1 MLVEGRA
8 INWLWSMQSLY
19 GKAIHSTIQATKV
32 NRKMVELMIGLTLYG
47 LMSVLLSLEE
57 EERNGSKGSAIVW
70 TTVSV
75 SRLKVRFGVLERPI
89 LQKISSNFDRVSP
102 AQSFF
107 GSNRS
112 SCSSSSLPRRPAAFV
127 TKPRIREAWSMGR
140 TYHRP
145 RIIRCFV

>member
-1 MLVEGRA
+1 
-8 INWLWSMQSLY
+8 MQSLY

-47 LMSVLLSLEE
+47 LMSVLLSLEH

-102 AQSFF
+102 ALLQSLL
-107 GSNRS
+107 SERLM
-112 SCSSSSLPRRPAAFV
+112 SL
-127 TKPRIREAWSMGR
+127 
-140 TYHRP
+140 
-145 RIIRCFV
+145 